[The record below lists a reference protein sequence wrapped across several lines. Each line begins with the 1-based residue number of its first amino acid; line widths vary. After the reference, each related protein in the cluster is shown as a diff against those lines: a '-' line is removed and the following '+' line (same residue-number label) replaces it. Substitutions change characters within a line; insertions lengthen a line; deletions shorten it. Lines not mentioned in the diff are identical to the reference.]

1 MSKQTA
7 VQWLEETL
15 TMLWGHDFYRFEFEQ
30 AKQMEKEQI
39 VDAHL
44 LGLVHDLT
52 KDAYTQAEEYYK
64 ENYGGDHE

>member
-7 VQWLEETL
+7 VEWLVDEL
-15 TMLWGHDFYRFEFEQ
+15 LSGKPLMPSLIEQ
-30 AKQMEKEQI
+30 AKQMEKKQI
-39 VDAHL
+39 EDAYL
-44 LGLVHDLT
+44 IGLIHDLT

>member
-7 VQWLEETL
+7 VEWLEETL

-39 VDAHL
+39 Q
-44 LGLVHDLT
+44 
-52 KDAYTQAEEYYK
+52 KAYDDSVWQFDDDISAEQYYH
-64 ENYGGDHE
+64 ETYGGDHD